1 MVFKTKIQIDDVFT
15 PDLFDFQFYQ
25 SKNAYLTPIWWI
37 FTKYYL
43 FIHLITSSSAVIH
56 SISLHYDDWFLT
68 PSRLSKTSSFIEFSK
83 TSDPPFIKAPSSICY
98 PRVHI
103 EKFLKRNIKK
113 TKWKND
119 VMTIRLL
126 YSSKAEPHYSTHHW
140 NYR

>member
-15 PDLFDFQFYQ
+15 PDLFYFQFYL

-37 FTKYYL
+37 FTKYDL

-83 TSDPPFIKAPSSICY
+83 TSDPLFSRPLSISH
-98 PRVHI
+98 PRVSSRSYQNLNMWKKNI
-103 EKFLKRNIKK
+103 NICLQSEFQVSRFLS
-113 TKWKND
+113 
-119 VMTIRLL
+119 RLSDL
-126 YSSKAEPHYSTHHW
+126 K
-140 NYR
+140 